1 MLQVGDLA
9 PDFVAPDHTG
19 REVRSRDYRGKTVLI
34 WFFPGADT
42 PG

>member
-1 MLQVGDLA
+1 MLRVGDLA
-9 PDFVAPDHTG
+9 PDFIATDHTG
-19 REVRSRDYRGKTVLI
+19 REVRLRDYRGKTALI